1 MTMNNLRPNDP
12 GSMSAETFSRFS
24 AFVHNELG
32 IKMPATK
39 KTMLQSRL
47 LKRLRVSGKKTY
59 EEYYEYVF
67 SPQGAS
73 QELAHMIDVITT
85 NKTEFFREPKH
96 FDFLVQTALPELIR
110 AYGTGIRQTAKI
122 WSAGCSTGQEP
133 YTLAMVLSE
142 FASGYPGFDYLILGT
157 DISTRVLEVAKLAI
171 YDHEHVAPVDMALR
185 KKYLLHSRDR
195 SKRTVRIVPEL
206 RSRVRFRR
214 LNFIDSDFGLREVM
228 DIIFCRNVLIYFD
241 RPTQEKVLNR
251 LCRHLKPGGY
261 VFMGHSETLNGLDVP
276 LVSAGPTIYRKPG

>member
-1 MTMNNLRPNDP
+1 MTMNNFRLNDP
-12 GSMSAETFSRFS
+12 GSMSPETFSRFS
-24 AFVHNELG
+24 VFVHDELG
-32 IKMPATK
+32 IKMPESK

-47 LKRLRVSGKKTY
+47 LKRLRASGKKTY

-67 SPQGAS
+67 SSGGTS
-73 QELAHMIDVITT
+73 EELAHLIDVITT

-142 FASGYPGFDYLILGT
+142 FAAGYPGFEYIILGT

-171 YDHEHVAPVDMALR
+171 YNHEHVAPVAMALR
-185 KKYLLHSRDR
+185 KKYLLQSRDR

-206 RSRVRFRR
+206 RSRVRFKR
-214 LNFIDSDFGLREVM
+214 LNFIDNDFGLSEAV

-241 RPTQEKVLNR
+241 RPTQEMVLNR
-251 LCRHLKPGGY
+251 LCRHLKSGGY
-261 VFMGHSETLNGLDVP
+261 LFLGHSETLNGLDVP
-276 LVSAGPTIYRKPG
+276 LVSAAPTIYRKPG